1 MGSASKDAPV
11 ERQGPNIRE
20 HIDGVKFRQLAPGIT
35 THPLVRSGRPC
46 IEGTTIEVKTIAG
59 LQNFHDMDAE
69 QIADHL
75 WIQLFMVQNA
85 LNYYAEHKQYIDVSI
100 ELSSLNHDQAV
111 CGSAIWRLFPIRN
124 SIIDENLSPEIGKI
138 LQAEGI
144 DVIRGALGAD
154 DPEHLQR
161 ASGMRRVVCTED
173 DDFLVLAAAG
183 NEHAGII
190 KGEQEMHSIGDW
202 VKYLRLVH
210 AACTTDELRNTVS
223 FVFPID

>member
-1 MGSASKDAPV
+1 MDSTSSETPV

-85 LNYYAEHKQYIDVSI
+85 LNYYADNKQYIDVSI
-100 ELSSLNHDQAV
+100 ELCSINGKQFAEAQYGTNPDSILHRRKAV
-111 CGSAIWRLFPIRN
+111 
-124 SIIDENLSPEIGKI
+124 
-138 LQAEGI
+138 
-144 DVIRGALGAD
+144 
-154 DPEHLQR
+154 
-161 ASGMRRVVCTED
+161 T
-173 DDFLVLAAAG
+173 
-183 NEHAGII
+183 
-190 KGEQEMHSIGDW
+190 
-202 VKYLRLVH
+202 
-210 AACTTDELRNTVS
+210 
-223 FVFPID
+223 